1 MTEEEIHTQIQI
13 AITDACE
20 NSSLSFYSKDDVQN
34 EISNC
39 YSTIL
44 ELMKYRIK
52 LISQV
57 LERSTKNDNARR

>member
-34 EISNC
+34 EISDC

-44 ELMKYRIK
+44 ELMKNQNSNVTR
-52 LISQV
+52 V
-57 LERSTKNDNARR
+57 EVVEKNGREL